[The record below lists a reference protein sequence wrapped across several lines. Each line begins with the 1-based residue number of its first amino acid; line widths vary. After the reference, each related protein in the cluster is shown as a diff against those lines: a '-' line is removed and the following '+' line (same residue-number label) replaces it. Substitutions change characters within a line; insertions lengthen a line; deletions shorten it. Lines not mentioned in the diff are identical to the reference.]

1 MCNKCEFT
9 QKIRTQHKCSLNV
22 FFSLDVIVWNITIT
36 FISLKQSENLEQS
49 TQKIGVWLTKQLKE
63 QTFQKK
69 RLTMRKSVIHIPECY
84 VQFMDIVC
92 VLCYLYGWTIL
103 IMVPQKFDKTT
114 QCSSNFRQ
122 KYCFLSENEF
132 IV

>member
-1 MCNKCEFT
+1 MCVTNVNLRK
-9 QKIRTQHKCSLNV
+9 KIRTQHKCSLNV
-22 FFSLDVIVWNITIT
+22 FFSLDVIVQNITIT

-92 VLCYLYGWTIL
+92 VLCYLYG
-103 IMVPQKFDKTT
+103 
-114 QCSSNFRQ
+114 
-122 KYCFLSENEF
+122 
-132 IV
+132 